1 MIVIEGYASEDGD
14 LAANEALSKARA
26 ESVKKYLMGLGI
38 EAERLETVGMGVNN
52 PIEDNNTVEGRAK
65 NRRVQFKTK
74 F

>member
-1 MIVIEGYASEDGD
+1 
-14 LAANEALSKARA
+14 
-26 ESVKKYLMGLGI
+26 MGLGI